1 MNILVSCDSN
11 YLKPLKAML
20 YSLFLANDNDI
31 DIYILHSSISDKDIK
46 GLENYIKDKSNAKAR
61 LINIKVVDEFAKA
74 HTTFYYTSEMYFR
87 LIAYRY
93 LPKDLDRIL
102 YLDPDTLII
111 NSLKDLYEK
120 DFEDKLYMAAIHS
133 IPTVQSANKARLM
146 LTSEKSDIV
155 NYYNSGIL
163 MINLI
168 LAREKSFDEK
178 IIHYIE
184 NAPKAGL
191 MMPDQ
196 DLLNVVFRNKIKEIP
211 ELKYNYDARR
221 YSTYKVK
228 YSYDLDDVMENTA
241 ILHFCGKRK
250 PWKENYRGK
259 FNSLYQFIWKKA
271 NKES

>member
-20 YSLFLANDNDI
+20 YSLFLTNDNDI
-31 DIYILHSSISDKDIK
+31 DIYILHSSISDEDIK

-111 NSLKDLYEK
+111 NSLKDLYEE

-163 MINLI
+163 MINLV

-228 YSYDLDDVMENTA
+228 YSYDLDDVIENTA

>member
-1 MNILVSCDSN
+1 
-11 YLKPLKAML
+11 ML

-196 DLLNVVFRNKIKEIP
+196 DLLNVVFR
-211 ELKYNYDARR
+211 L
-221 YSTYKVK
+221 
-228 YSYDLDDVMENTA
+228 
-241 ILHFCGKRK
+241 
-250 PWKENYRGK
+250 
-259 FNSLYQFIWKKA
+259 SLIHI
-271 NKES
+271 